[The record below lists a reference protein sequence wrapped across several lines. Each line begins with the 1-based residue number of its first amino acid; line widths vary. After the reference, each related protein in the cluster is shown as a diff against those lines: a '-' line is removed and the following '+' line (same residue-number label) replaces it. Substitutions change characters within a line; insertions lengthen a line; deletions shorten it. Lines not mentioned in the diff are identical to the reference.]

1 MNLKRELQFD
11 NEAFDDFM
19 DWLTQDKK
27 TYLKIIKLLKEIRR
41 TPFEGEGKP
50 EALKHNLSGF
60 WSRRIT
66 QEHRLVY
73 EVTDEVIRVISVRD
87 HY

>member
-1 MNLKRELQFD
+1 MSLKRELLFD
-11 NEAFDDFM
+11 NQAFDDFM
-19 DWLTQDKK
+19 DWLIDDKK
-27 TYLKIIKLLKEIRR
+27 VYLKIIKLLKEVRR

-73 EVTDEVIRVISVRD
+73 EVTDEIIRVISVRD

>member
-1 MNLKRELQFD
+1 MSLKRELLFD
-11 NEAFDDFM
+11 NQAFDDFT
-19 DWLTQDKK
+19 DWLIEDKK

-50 EALKHNLSGF
+50 EPLKHNLSGF

-66 QEHRLVY
+66 QEHRLIY
-73 EVTDEVIRVISVRD
+73 EVTDETIRVMSVRD

>member
-1 MNLKRELQFD
+1 MNRELLFD
-11 NEAFDDFM
+11 SGAFDDFT
-19 DWLTQDKK
+19 DWLAEDKK
-27 TYLKIIKLLKEIRR
+27 VYQKIIKLLKEIRR

-66 QEHRLVY
+66 QEHRLIY
-73 EVTDEVIRVISVRD
+73 EVTDDFIKIISVRD

>member
-1 MNLKRELQFD
+1 MSLKRVLLFD
-11 NEAFDDFM
+11 NQAFDDFT
-19 DWLTQDKK
+19 DWLIDDKK
-27 TYLKIIKLLKEIRR
+27 VYLKIIKLLKEIRR

-66 QEHRLVY
+66 QEHRLIY
-73 EVTDEVIRVISVRD
+73 EVTDEIIRVISVKD

>member
-1 MNLKRELQFD
+1 
-11 NEAFDDFM
+11 M
-19 DWLTQDKK
+19 DWLIIDKK
-27 TYLKIIKLLKEIRR
+27 VYSKIIKLLKEIRR

-66 QEHRLVY
+66 QEHRLIY
-73 EVTDEVIRVISVRD
+73 EVTDEIIRVISVRD

>member
-11 NEAFDDFM
+11 NEAFNDFM
-19 DWLTQDKK
+19 DWLTQDKNI
-27 TYLKIIKLLKEIRR
+27 YLKIIKLLKDIRR
-41 TPFEGEGKP
+41 TPLEGEGKP

>member
-1 MNLKRELQFD
+1 LNRELLFD
-11 NEAFDDFM
+11 SGAFDDCT
-19 DWLTQDKK
+19 DWLTEDKK
-27 TYLKIIKLLKEIRR
+27 VYQKIIKLLKEIRR

-50 EALKHNLSGF
+50 EVLKHNLSGF

-73 EVTDEVIRVISVRD
+73 EVTDYYIKIISVRD

>member
-1 MNLKRELQFD
+1 MSLKRELQFD
-11 NEAFDDFM
+11 NDTFDDFM
-19 DWLTQDKK
+19 DWLIIDKK
-27 TYLKIIKLLKEIRR
+27 VYSKIIKLLKEIRR

-66 QEHRLVY
+66 QEHRLIY
-73 EVTDEVIRVISVRD
+73 EVTDEIIRVISVRD

>member
-19 DWLTQDKK
+19 DWLIEDKK
-27 TYLKIIKLLKEIRR
+27 VYLKIIKLLKEVRR

-50 EALKHNLSGF
+50 EPLKHNLSGF

-66 QEHRLVY
+66 QEHRMVY
-73 EVTDEVIRVISVRD
+73 EVTDEIIKIVSVKD